1 MPIPTYERF
10 IEPILR
16 YLASQPQ
23 GATARDVHAAAATAL
38 GLTPEERAELLPSGQ
53 QATYKNRSGWAHD
66 RLKRAGL
73 SASPQRGRWQLTEAG
88 LAFLREHPS
97 SLTADVVQRLASG
110 FENLSRRTTLD
121 GDGSPGEEVA
131 GLAVPVASP
140 DDRLG
145 SALMEIRE
153 KVAGDLLESILA
165 GTPEFF
171 ERLVLDLLH
180 AMGYGA
186 DRSAVQHIGR
196 PNDGGLDGVISLDK
210 LGLEK
215 VYVQAKKWQGPVG
228 RPELQAFYG
237 ALAGQHAKKGVMI
250 TTSSFGPNAWEFA
263 RAVDGLVLIDGKRLA
278 QLMIDHEV
286 GVSLRKVNVP
296 SLDSDYFEG

>member
-1 MPIPTYERF
+1 MI
-10 IEPILR
+10 
-16 YLASQPQ
+16 
-23 GATARDVHAAAATAL
+23 D
-38 GLTPEERAELLPSGQ
+38 LTPPGRYDTRMKKQPVRTSHPDIM
-53 QATYKNRSGWAHD
+53 K

-88 LAFLREHPS
+88 VAFAREHPAALS
-97 SLTADVVQRLASG
+97 AEAIQRLAAG
-110 FENLSRRTTLD
+110 FENISLRTNLD
-121 GDGSPGEEVA
+121 GLDSPEEEVGA
-131 GLAVPVASP
+131 SAAPVASP

-145 SALMEIRE
+145 SALAEIRE

-215 VYVQAKKWQGPVG
+215 VYVQAKKWQGSVG

-278 QLMIDHEV
+278 QLMIDNEV
-286 GVSLRKVNVP
+286 GVSLRKVMVP